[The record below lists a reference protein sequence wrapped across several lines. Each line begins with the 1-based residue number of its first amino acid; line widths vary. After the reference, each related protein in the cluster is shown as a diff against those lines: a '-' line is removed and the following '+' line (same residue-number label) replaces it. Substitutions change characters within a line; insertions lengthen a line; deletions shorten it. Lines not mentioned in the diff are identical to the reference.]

1 MEKAELDDSIVRL
14 ILEWQ
19 KTSVWI
25 DYDRD
30 ADVLY
35 ISFEKPQLADDSIM
49 NEDGKIYHY
58 KENEI
63 VGITVTNASKIS
75 KQNKAA

>member
-1 MEKAELDDSIVRL
+1 MDKAEL
-14 ILEWQ
+14 
-19 KTSVWI
+19 
-25 DYDRD
+25 
-30 ADVLY
+30 
-35 ISFEKPQLADDSIM
+35 DDSIM

-75 KQNKAA
+75 KQNKAAKAEPSVSY